1 MLGNLTITF
10 GPIARVPWAGNI
22 YQRFYF
28 HAFLESMDT
37 NLARYGRRPLG
48 FCDRK

>member
-1 MLGNLTITF
+1 MLANLSVAF
-10 GPIARVPWAGNI
+10 GPIAHVPWAGPI

-28 HAFLESMDT
+28 HAYLDSMDT

-48 FCDRK
+48 FWSPR